1 MSVLLLLA
9 ALASPPVVAPSQ
21 PAPPAPAS
29 AVGPEAPKILPNYI
43 DVRRI
48 QIRPGS
54 KKPGSEGKPG
64 PGIG

>member
-9 ALASPPVVAPSQ
+9 ALASPPAVAP
-21 PAPPAPAS
+21 PRPAAPPS
-29 AVGPEAPKILPNYI
+29 AQDVRKEAPKILPNYI
-43 DVRRI
+43 DDRRI
-48 QIRPGS
+48 QVRPGS